1 MDWKPDDIANV
12 IVTTG
17 VSIFIACMG
26 IGMLILAVMGWT

>member
-12 IVTTG
+12 IFITG

-26 IGMLILAVMGWT
+26 IGMLILAVMG